1 MITVT
6 NPATGELIMQL
17 PADDAAAIAQKFA
30 QAKTAQLQWRHTPLA
45 ERLEKI
51 TNFYHLLDT
60 EKDTLAQDLTA
71 ETGKPLQQAFNELN
85 GARTRIRF
93 FLEHTAAMLE
103 EEWITREAA
112 TREKITYEP
121 LGVIANISAW
131 NYPYLVGVNVF
142 IPALLAGN
150 AVLYKPS
157 EYALLTGRHIARLLH
172 QSGIPEAV
180 FQCITGSG
188 EAGQALLDLPLQ
200 GYYFTGSYATGQR
213 IAKALAGKMVPV
225 QMELGGKDPL
235 YVMDDVADIEA
246 AAGAVLEGIMYN
258 AGQSCCAV
266 ERVYVHEKVY
276 EAFTAF
282 IAKQAAALKAGNPM
296 QAGTDL
302 GPLCRPQ
309 QVEVIKNQIKDAL
322 EKGATLLYQTPALPT
337 QGYYVPV
344 ALLTGVNHSMLIMQ
358 EESFGPVCGIQ
369 KVSNDEE
376 AVTLML
382 DTPYGLTAAVYGSSF
397 ERAERIMQKMDT
409 GTVYFNCCDRVSAA
423 LPWSGRGHSGVG
435 STLSFSGIRAFTQP
449 KAWHLR

>member
-1 MITVT
+1 
-6 NPATGELIMQL
+6 MQL

-30 QAKTAQLQWRHTPLA
+30 RAKTAQLQWRHTPVA

-51 TNFYHLLDT
+51 THFYHLLDT

-93 FLEHTAAMLE
+93 FLEHTPALLE
-103 EEWITREAA
+103 EEWITKEGA

-188 EAGQALLDLPLQ
+188 EAGQALLELPLQ
-200 GYYFTGSYATGQR
+200 GYYFTGSYATGQH
-213 IAKALAGKMVPV
+213 IARALAGKMVPV

-235 YVMDDVADIEA
+235 YVMDDVADIKA
-246 AAGAVLEGIMYN
+246 AAGAVLEGITYN

-266 ERVYVHEKVY
+266 ERIYVHEKVY
-276 EAFTAF
+276 EAFTAS
-282 IAKQAAALKAGNPM
+282 IAEQAAAIKVGNPM
-296 QAGTDL
+296 QADTDL

-309 QVEVIKNQIKDAL
+309 QVEVIKTQIKDAL
-322 EKGATLLYQTPALPT
+322 EKGATVLYQTPTLPA
-337 QGYYVPV
+337 QGYYVPIT
-344 ALLTGVNHSMLIMQ
+344 LLTNVNHSMLIMQ

-369 KVSNDEE
+369 KVTNDEE
-376 AVTLML
+376 AITLML

-397 ERAERIMQKMDT
+397 ERAERIMQKMNT

-423 LPWSGRGHSGVG
+423 LPWSGRGQSGIG

>member
-1 MITVT
+1 
-6 NPATGELIMQL
+6 
-17 PADDAAAIAQKFA
+17 
-30 QAKTAQLQWRHTPLA
+30 
-45 ERLEKI
+45 
-51 TNFYHLLDT
+51 
-60 EKDTLAQDLTA
+60 
-71 ETGKPLQQAFNELN
+71 
-85 GARTRIRF
+85 
-93 FLEHTAAMLE
+93 
-103 EEWITREAA
+103 
-112 TREKITYEP
+112 
-121 LGVIANISAW
+121 
-131 NYPYLVGVNVF
+131 
-142 IPALLAGN
+142 
-150 AVLYKPS
+150 
-157 EYALLTGRHIARLLH
+157 
-172 QSGIPEAV
+172 
-180 FQCITGSG
+180 
-188 EAGQALLDLPLQ
+188 LQ

-213 IAKALAGKMVPV
+213 IASALAGKMVPV

-266 ERVYVHEKVY
+266 ERVYVHEKIY
-276 EAFTAF
+276 EAFTTS
-282 IAKQAAALKAGNPM
+282 IAVQAAALKAGNPM

-309 QVEVIKNQIKDAL
+309 QVEVIKTQIKDAL
-322 EKGATLLYQTPALPT
+322 EKGATLLYQTPALPA

-344 ALLTGVNHSMLIMQ
+344 TLLTGVNHSMLIMQ

-369 KVSNDEE
+369 KVTNDEE

-397 ERAERIMQKMDT
+397 ERAERIMQKMHT

-435 STLSFSGIRAFTQP
+435 STLSFSGIRAFTQA